1 MRNPYSYVVMLLLAF
16 TLAACGG
23 QGTVT
28 DVSGNWSGEL
38 VGDIGSVGFTMSLT
52 QSGTS
57 VTGDLTFTDIPSV
70 SISGTLANDI
80 ITLGAEDASGSI
92 QISGAVT
99 GDAMSGTMTVT
110 VGEQMGTGNF
120 AATR

>member
-23 QGTVT
+23 QDTVT
-28 DVSGNWSGEL
+28 DVSGDWSGEL
-38 VGDIGSVGFTMSLT
+38 VGDIGSAGFTMSLA

-57 VTGDLTFTDIPSV
+57 VTGDLTFTDSPSV
-70 SISGTLANDI
+70 SISGTLANNI

-92 QISGAVT
+92 QISGTVT

-110 VGEQMGTGNF
+110 VGEQMGTGSF
-120 AATR
+120 TATR